1 MNVPRHTLRIT
12 LGLVMLTIGLLL
24 LGQFVG
30 LVPDERASALKTRQ
44 QLCETLA
51 VQVSILPVEFA
62 LETVETL
69 VSSLVSRHPEI
80 LSAGLRSNDGA
91 LLLETPAHR
100 SLWPAGT
107 EISPERVAV
116 PVFSDAGRWG
126 ALEVSFTPLSRGGL
140 AGLLGDPFVHLLAFM
155 TLAGTFL
162 YYFLIRRVLK
172 HLDPSAVIPA
182 RVRAALDVLAEGVIL
197 ADDEGNIVLSNR
209 SLAAML
215 NTTPNEMLGKTL
227 GGLPW
232 LAAGTDRASGTVQ
245 YAWQTTLKEGRV
257 VTGVPMYLE
266 TPRYGMRTLMINS
279 APITDDDGRVRGAMV
294 TFDDV
299 TQLEEKNAELEGML
313 RMLKDSQDKIHRQNR
328 ELQTLA
334 VKDPLTGC
342 YNRRGL
348 FEQLHTVFD
357 RAKRNGGRLC
367 CVMCDID
374 HFKTINDTHGHNV
387 GDQVIRTVAEVLQAG
402 TRDSDVVAR
411 YGGEEFCLL
420 LPDMNLRQ
428 GFELSERLRR
438 NLSALDTDGIR
449 VTASFGVSA
458 METDPANTDEFL
470 KQADA
475 ALYRAKRSGRN
486 RVVTHTL
493 PVEIA
498 RPTAEKN

>member
-1 MNVPRHTLRIT
+1 MNISRHTLRIT
-12 LGLVMLTIGLLL
+12 LALVLMTTGLLL
-24 LGQFVG
+24 FGQFVG
-30 LVPDERASALKTRQ
+30 LLPDEHASELKTRQ

-51 VQVSILPVEFA
+51 VQVSIVPIETSLNTVDA
-62 LETVETL
+62 LVR
-69 VSSLVSRHPEI
+69 SLVGYYPEMR
-80 LSAGLRSNDGA
+80 SAGLRRSDGV
-91 LLLETPAHR
+91 LLLETPGH
-100 SLWPAGT
+100 SELWPAGT
-107 EISPERVAV
+107 QMSAERVAV
-116 PVFSDAGRWG
+116 PIYSKDGRWG
-126 ALEVSFTPLSRGGL
+126 ALEVSFTPLTGGGL
-140 AGLLGDPFVHLLAFM
+140 SGILGSPFVHFLAFM
-155 TLAGTFL
+155 TVAGAILYFL
-162 YYFLIRRVLK
+162 LIRRVLK

-197 ADDEGNIVLSNR
+197 ADEEENIVLSNR
-209 SLAAML
+209 SLASML
-215 NTTPNEMLGKTL
+215 NTTPNDMLGRTL
-227 GGLPW
+227 DSLPW
-232 LAAGTDRASGTVQ
+232 LNPESDRSTGTVH
-245 YAWQTTLKEGRV
+245 YAWQATLREGRV

-266 TPRYGMRTLMINS
+266 TPRFGMRTLMINS
-279 APITDDDGRVRGAMV
+279 APITDDEGQVRGAMV

-313 RMLKDSQDKIHRQNR
+313 RMLKESQDKIHRQNR

-348 FEQLHTVFD
+348 FEQLHAAFE
-357 RAKRNGGRLC
+357 RAKRNSGGLC

-374 HFKTINDTHGHNV
+374 HFKPINDTHGHGM
-387 GDQVIRTVAEVLQAG
+387 GDQVIQAIAEVLLAG

-420 LPDMNLRQ
+420 LPDMSLRQ
-428 GFELSERLRR
+428 GLETSERLRR
-438 NLSALDTDGIR
+438 TVAALDVGGIK

-458 METDPANTDEFL
+458 LETDPADTDELL

-493 PVEIA
+493 PVDIT
-498 RPTAEKN
+498 RSVVDKN